1 MGSGQVPSGSET
13 GRSDELTLEAGRI
26 WAGLKPV
33 LRASLGSDVVRSWI
47 EPLTVL
53 GASDSHVRL
62 GAPNSV
68 ASSRVRVQYLP
79 QIQKMWQ
86 GADPAERRLI
96 VEQRPQQRAG
106 QAPGQGVGHGNG
118 EGAGRNAAGG
128 TTAAGARSDAVGS
141 SATGYQSGFGSESQ
155 GADVV
160 EMKPRALGLIA
171 RTAVLRTFDG
181 LAVGPDNRVAAA
193 IARRVAE
200 NRPRGELVCLCGPH
214 GIGKTHLME
223 AIVNRAREVHPDA
236 EVRLVTAGA
245 FTEAFTQA
253 LRAQTLPAFKAAVR
267 TQGVLLI
274 DDIHLIL
281 GKNATQSELFQT
293 ILSVTQ
299 AGGTVVVTAEAA
311 PDGLPGLTARERS
324 ILSGGFLAQIREPDF
339 EQRRAIA
346 RLKVDGYRQDNPGFD
361 PPEEALDV
369 IAARVHG
376 TGRDVEGAVKLVFAA
391 TELVGQEADMEQIQR
406 VLSEDAVVA
415 LPAARSL
422 TVDQIKKRLAACY
435 NMSVE
440 DLTGQCRRRAI
451 ARPRQLAMYLARK
464 IAGRSFPD
472 IGARFGGRD
481 HTTVM
486 HAVRKVEELMLA
498 EPAYAR
504 EVQDVTRKLM
514 NPDGPR
520 A

>member
-1 MGSGQVPSGSET
+1 MGSGQVSSGNEA
-13 GRSDELTLEAGRI
+13 GRSNELTLEAGRI

-33 LRASLGSDVVRSWI
+33 LRAGLGSDVVRSWI
-47 EPLTVL
+47 EPLVIL
-53 GASDSHVRL
+53 GATETHVRL

-68 ASSRVRVQYLP
+68 ASSRVRVEYLP
-79 QIQKMWQ
+79 QIQKMWLA
-86 GADPAERRLI
+86 ADRAQRRLI
-96 VEQRPQQRAG
+96 VEQRPQQRASQGAG
-106 QAPGQGVGHGNG
+106 QAAG
-118 EGAGRNAAGG
+118 EGSAAADG
-128 TTAAGARSDAVGS
+128 TSVAASG
-141 SATGYQSGFGSESQ
+141 SATGYHGQHHGDFQSAE
-155 GADVV
+155 VV

-171 RTAVLRTFDG
+171 RSAVLRTFDG
-181 LAVGPDNRVAAA
+181 LAIGPDNRVAAA

-214 GIGKTHLME
+214 GIGKTHMLE
-223 AIVNRAREVHPDA
+223 AIVNRAREVHPEA
-236 EVRLVTAGA
+236 EVRLITAGA
-245 FTEAFTQA
+245 FTEAFTQS

-346 RLKVDGYRQDNPGFD
+346 RLKVDGYRHDNPGFD
-361 PPEEALDV
+361 PPVEALDV

-514 NPDGPR
+514 NPDSPR
-520 A
+520 AS

>member
-1 MGSGQVPSGSET
+1 MGSGQVSSGSEA
-13 GRSDELTLEAGRI
+13 GRGDELTLEAGRI

-33 LRASLGSDVVRSWI
+33 LRAGLGPDVVRSWI
-47 EPLTVL
+47 EPLVVL
-53 GASDSHVRL
+53 GASDTHVRL

-86 GADPAERRLI
+86 GADTAQRRLI

-106 QAPGQGVGHGNG
+106 QAIANAGAQDGS
-118 EGAGRNAAGG
+118 EGS
-128 TTAAGARSDAVGS
+128 TAAGTVSGAVSS
-141 SATGYQSGFGSESQ
+141 SATGYQSDSQ

-346 RLKVDGYRQDNPGFD
+346 RLKVDGYRNDNPGFD

-486 HAVRKVEELMLA
+486 HAVRKVEELMMA

-514 NPDGPR
+514 NPESPR

>member
-1 MGSGQVPSGSET
+1 MGSGQMSSGSEA

-33 LRASLGSDVVRSWI
+33 FRAGLGSDVVRSWI

-53 GASDSHVRL
+53 GATDAHVRL

-86 GADPAERRLI
+86 GADPAQRRLI
-96 VEQRPQQRAG
+96 VEQRLQQRAA
-106 QAPGQGVGHGNG
+106 Q
-118 EGAGRNAAGG
+118 AGG
-128 TTAAGARSDAVGS
+128 PASAEGLSAADTGTGAVAT
-141 SATGYQSGFGSESQ
+141 SATGYLGGFAGDSQ

-160 EMKPRALGLIA
+160 EMKPRPLGLIA

-311 PDGLPGLTARERS
+311 PDGLSGLTARERS

-346 RLKVDGYRQDNPGFD
+346 RLKMDTYRQDNPGFD
-361 PPEEALDV
+361 PPEESLDV

-514 NPDGPR
+514 NPESPR
-520 A
+520 T